1 LLNIPKDN
9 KNNWLYGPGTK
20 NAKNRKS
27 PLVDLKH
34 ENGKNYRG
42 PLLIMTGHKKH
53 NFNPNTMEMAGG
65 GAYIAKVDNELR
77 LIRGS
82 VNNVM

>member
-1 LLNIPKDN
+1 
-9 KNNWLYGPGTK
+9 
-20 NAKNRKS
+20 
-27 PLVDLKH
+27 
-34 ENGKNYRG
+34 
-42 PLLIMTGHKKH
+42 MTGHKKH

-65 GAYIAKVDNELR
+65 GAYIVKVDNELR